1 MDILLLT
8 GLFFCA
14 ATLYSSV
21 GHAGASGYLAAMA
34 LVGIAPATMKPTALL
49 LNIVVASVATLKFYR
64 AGHFSWNVFFP
75 LVMASVPL
83 AFVGSSIHLSG
94 TIYKALVGIILLWAA
109 YRLWLV
115 KSTDEDETVQP
126 AVYLV
131 IIAGLAIGF
140 LSGLTGTG
148 GGIFLTPLL
157 LFMKWS
163 DTKEASGIS
172 AAFIL
177 ANSIAGLL
185 GDWSSLDRVSEA
197 IPIWIVAVLVGGW
210 LGASYGSQQAD
221 KTRLQRLL
229 AMVLVIA
236 GLKLIAS

>member
-1 MDILLLT
+1 M
-8 GLFFCA
+8 GQ
-14 ATLYSSV
+14 
-21 GHAGASGYLAAMA
+21 AGASGYLAAMA
-34 LVGIAPATMKPTALL
+34 IVGVVPATMKPTALV
-49 LNIVVASVATLKFYR
+49 LNIAVASITTFKFYR
-64 AGHFSWNVFFP
+64 AGHFSWKIFLP
-75 LVMASVPL
+75 LVLASVPL
-83 AFVGSSIHLSG
+83 AFIGSSIHLSG

-109 YRLWLV
+109 YRLWII
-115 KSTDEDETVQP
+115 KSTDGDEIVQP

-131 IIAGLAIGF
+131 VIAGLAIGF

-163 DTKEASGIS
+163 DTKEASGTS

-177 ANSIAGLL
+177 VNSIAGLL
-185 GDWSSLDRVSEA
+185 GDWSSLGRVSEA
-197 IPIWIVAVLVGGW
+197 IPIWIVAVLVGAW
-210 LGASYGSQQAD
+210 LGAGYGSQQAD
-221 KTRLQRLL
+221 KTHLRRLL